1 LQRHVQQLLR
11 RRVIG
16 LELAERQIM
25 AHLTLRRLQELG
37 EGRERTHDRTLRVQR
52 ARPVAPAALYCSR
65 CCTISV
71 ECDIDAIAQSR
82 GCGIDRRQ
90 SAAIIAATMR
100 RFERNQRPIPP
111 LHFSEF
117 APNPEVKKIAD
128 PIPSLSISTEKICF
142 VVMKAREFD
151 VKDADTSFCD
161 DGYDPVDD
169 RMIEVLEDRPD
180 DPVEQELV
188 AFIEA
193 MSEDEQVDL
202 VTLTW
207 LGRGDGTL
215 ADWDDLRAEA
225 ARVHNKRTASYLLG
239 EPLLPDYLEEALA
252 AFGRSCD
259 EFEKD
264 HL

>member
-1 LQRHVQQLLR
+1 
-11 RRVIG
+11 
-16 LELAERQIM
+16 M
-25 AHLTLRRLQELG
+25 
-37 EGRERTHDRTLRVQR
+37 
-52 ARPVAPAALYCSR
+52 
-65 CCTISV
+65 
-71 ECDIDAIAQSR
+71 
-82 GCGIDRRQ
+82 
-90 SAAIIAATMR
+90 
-100 RFERNQRPIPP
+100 
-111 LHFSEF
+111 
-117 APNPEVKKIAD
+117 AD
-128 PIPSLSISTEKICF
+128 PIPSLSISAEKICF

-151 VKDADTSFCD
+151 VKDVDTSFGD
-161 DGYDPVDD
+161 DGYHPVDD

-193 MSEDEQVDL
+193 VSEDEQVDL

-239 EPLLPDYLEEALA
+239 EPLLADYLEEALA
-252 AFGRSCD
+252 AFGRSCE